1 MQAIRSGN
9 KKFQKGILIVEIL
22 IAIAIIATISA
33 TIFGVVAIYLKTS
46 NAMKETVQAN
56 MLAQEA
62 MEATRSFRD
71 GKTWSTNGLGTLSV
85 DPVYYHPTKIGT
97 SVLSW
102 DLALD
107 EENIDGFKRK
117 VVFYNVRR
125 DDVNKNIV
133 SEGGT
138 IDLDT
143 KKVVATVSWKNKNV
157 ELVAYLTNWKK

>member
-1 MQAIRSGN
+1 MQTIRNGN

-22 IAIAIIATISA
+22 IAIAIIASISA
-33 TIFGVVAIYLKTS
+33 TIFGVVAIYLQTS
-46 NAMKETVQAN
+46 GAMKETVQAN

-71 GKTWSTNGLGTLSV
+71 GKTWSTDGLGTLSV
-85 DPVYYHPTKIGT
+85 DPVYYHPIKIGT

-117 VVFYNVRR
+117 VVFYNVQR

-138 IDLDT
+138 IDPNT

-157 ELVAYLTNWKK
+157 ELVAYLTNWK